1 MTDSTENQT
10 SSTNKQ
16 EQEKHYW
23 IDDKNN
29 IYKIFWGLVI
39 VCGLLMFSD
48 LFIEKHSVFFFQDW
62 FGFFGLFGFGLSFLL
77 VLTSKE
83 LRKILMR
90 SEDYYDG

>member
-48 LFIEKHSVFFFQDW
+48 LFIEP
-62 FGFFGLFGFGLSFLL
+62 
-77 VLTSKE
+77 
-83 LRKILMR
+83 
-90 SEDYYDG
+90 